1 MRYKTTT
8 KPGKFSKCILRWKMG
23 NEPISL
29 GFECDKYKHD
39 FVLIQKERHQTVA
52 FRKRS
57 WESRDGGRTI

>member
-57 WESRDGGRTI
+57 